1 MIETI
6 FLLVGLLLLVLAI
19 AGYLNNAL
27 YGDLGVT
34 PTQILAAAVLIL
46 IGWLSMGAGVS
57 SATVIL
63 LLLALLSAHRIIS
76 SLLYGDIEWGS
87 VVLFLLA
94 AVLLLA
100 VSLQE
105 ILAVLDSAKSYLYS
119 NSTNTSQVSNF
130 SG

>member
-6 FLLVGLLLLVLAI
+6 FLLLGLLLLALAI
-19 AGYLNNAL
+19 AGWLNNAL

-34 PTQILAAAVLIL
+34 PQQFLAAAILIL
-46 IGWLSMGAGVS
+46 AGWLLLSAGAS
-57 SATVIL
+57 SITVIL
-63 LLLALLSAHRIIS
+63 LLLALLSAYRIVS